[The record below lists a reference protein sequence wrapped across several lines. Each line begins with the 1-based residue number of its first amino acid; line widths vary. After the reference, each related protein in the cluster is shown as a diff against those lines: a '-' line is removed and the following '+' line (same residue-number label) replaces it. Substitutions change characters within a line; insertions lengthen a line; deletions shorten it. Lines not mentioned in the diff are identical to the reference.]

1 MSTPRKKALFLLITR
16 MRIFLL
22 RGGTYRAFFKVNR
35 LKYYKVVGKWG
46 KAFKEVKSP
55 MTRWHSFTWD
65 FFRLLPYIF
74 IGKQPTEKKHGWN
87 CDGEW
92 GMGGGFS
99 FSGAQISLL
108 LSHKS
113 GFCDRNRGSFHGLS
127 QTRGVVATNEMKN
140 TIIYWQPPILAI
152 SLQRQT
158 KNKTDY

>member
-65 FFRLLPYIF
+65 FFRLLPYTF

-92 GMGGGFS
+92 EWGDRVLSSSGEIHSDNICLFLHRKSYCDLTTLRITILRFFS
-99 FSGAQISLL
+99 LSRGWPRYEEISYPFAFIQSTAWFLISL
-108 LSHKS
+108 S
-113 GFCDRNRGSFHGLS
+113 
-127 QTRGVVATNEMKN
+127 
-140 TIIYWQPPILAI
+140 
-152 SLQRQT
+152 
-158 KNKTDY
+158 